1 MVKDSDEQA
10 LFVGILFCLSGAVS
24 EKGKNMQQPP
34 KKDVI
39 AYRKKCQ
46 AKGTGL
52 SHYILMDKKAK

>member
-1 MVKDSDEQA
+1 MTKQSKTQ
-10 LFVGILFCLSGAVS
+10 
-24 EKGKNMQQPP
+24 EKKP
-34 KKDVI
+34 VI